1 MANLGDCDQFVTNRP
16 LQPLTEPHRS
26 KIVRMAKANIHAV
39 FFDVEKIG
47 SNPPPATNLFNHLH
61 RLVKIAKERIF
72 VPLF

>member
-1 MANLGDCDQFVTNRP
+1 
-16 LQPLTEPHRS
+16 
-26 KIVRMAKANIHAV
+26 MAKANIHAV

-72 VPLF
+72 VPLFYSVRFSY